1 MLRFLRQ
8 TFRRRKDRPA
18 HGEVHVSG
26 KKEKTI
32 TCKVILLDD
41 TDMTIELPKKAK
53 AQELYEEVLY
63 RMDLIEKDYF
73 GLQFMDAAQ
82 ISHWLDPTKSVK
94 KQIKTWNMD
103 STVPVGPPYTIRFS
117 VKFYSSEPNNLHE
130 EYTRYLF
137 FLQLKKDLLSGNG
150 KGDIVFSRL
159 ECDHATSVEL
169 AGFALQS
176 ELGDWDPNEYEPDIV
191 SEFRFAP
198 EQSEEMEAEILEQW
212 KKNHGQS
219 PATAEMN
226 YLNKAKWLEMYG
238 VDMHCVK
245 GRDGNEYS
253 LGLTPTGVLV
263 FEGKTKIGLF
273 FWPKITRLDFQGKKL
288 ILAVV
293 EDDDEGRE
301 QTHTFVF
308 RLDHPKACK
317 HLWKCAVEHHAFFRL
332 KGPVDKPGRRQQ
344 LLRMGSRFRFS
355 GRTEYQ
361 TARNRQSRRTVQ
373 FERRPSQR
381 YSRRQSSRRLVRP
394 QILGSPMANA
404 TTPPLRTSSPVTT
417 RPQTNGPTPT
427 IEEEPSE
434 DTPATTP
441 TTTVATAVVTT
452 PTPTVTMV
460 TSPAVVEVDAI
471 VTTPTSPAVSPTV
484 TSPTTDGLSVP
495 AASVDDVLITLDDP
509 EPQPGSPV
517 TSVLS
522 EEEKA
527 AVRLKGISEESG
539 AKEAAKAKQKK
550 KDINL
555 NNEQPIDKLSGARPI
570 PPDQMKC
577 NILKAKVEEEAAKK
591 KALTVAL
598 EPKTEVKKVNE
609 VKEEVE
615 ESEEEEEEEEEEEVC
630 TSISPPGSPLHLNV
644 DHDESEA
651 LLGKSQSDEELVV
664 REKEKPKEKTKKQ
677 KKEKKEKEREKEK
690 EKEEKI
696 EENGTD
702 LPADEKEEEE
712 TETVK
717 PITLS
722 PLVLNV
728 DGTTCLG
735 AEGGVTVEKPK
746 KASTSSVSSTEK
758 SPTRT
763 RQISETSDLIQ
774 FDDTV
779 PLLLPGSPGSEQPAS
794 PETHVYTET
803 SFGPNIVTRS
813 ASSLTNKSKPEQIVI
828 KRTKSSAAVKTTKP
842 VPRTSTSSLED
853 KKILT
858 TEL

>member
-18 HGEVHVSG
+18 HGEVHVPG

-94 KQIKTWNMD
+94 KQIKTWNKD

-137 FLQLKKDLLSGNG
+137 FLQLKKDMLSGNG

-159 ECDHATSVEL
+159 ECDRTTSVEL

-176 ELGDWDPNEYEPDIV
+176 ELGDWDPNEYEPDVV
-191 SEFRFAP
+191 SEFRFHP
-198 EQSEEMEAEILEQW
+198 EQTEEMEAEILEQW
-212 KKNHGQS
+212 KKNNGQS

-332 KGPVDKPGRRQQ
+332 KGPVEKAGRRQQ

-434 DTPATTP
+434 ETPATTP

-452 PTPTVTMV
+452 PTPVVAAV

-471 VTTPTSPAVSPTV
+471 VTMPTSPAVSPTA
-484 TSPTTDGLSVP
+484 TSPTTNG
-495 AASVDDVLITLDDP
+495 
-509 EPQPGSPV
+509 
-517 TSVLS
+517 LS

-539 AKEAAKAKQKK
+539 AKEAAKAKQKM
-550 KDINL
+550 KDVNL

-570 PPDQMKC
+570 PPGQMKC

-615 ESEEEEEEEEEEEVC
+615 DSEEEEEEEEVC

-651 LLGKSQSDEELVV
+651 LLSKSHSDEELVV

-677 KKEKKEKEREKEK
+677 KKEKKDREKEKEK

-702 LPADEKEEEE
+702 HPEEEKEEEA
-712 TETVK
+712 ETVK

-735 AEGGVTVEKPK
+735 AEGGAAVEKPK
-746 KASTSSVSSTEK
+746 KSSTSSVSSSEK

-779 PLLLPGSPGSEQPAS
+779 PLLLPGSPGSEQPDS

-828 KRTKSSAAVKTTKP
+828 KRTKSSAAVKTTKT

>member
-18 HGEVHVSG
+18 HGEAQVAG

-41 TDMTIELPKKAK
+41 TDITIELPKKAK

-94 KQIKTWNMD
+94 KQIKTWNKD

-150 KGDIVFSRL
+150 KGDMVFSRL
-159 ECDHATSVEL
+159 ECDHTTAVEL
-169 AGFALQS
+169 AGYALQS

-212 KKNHGQS
+212 KKNNGQS

-332 KGPVDKPGRRQQ
+332 KGPVEKAGRRQQ

-394 QILGSPMANA
+394 QILGSPLANA

-434 DTPATTP
+434 ETPATTP

-452 PTPTVTMV
+452 PTPAVAAA
-460 TSPAVVEVDAI
+460 TSPTVVEVDAI
-471 VTTPTSPAVSPTV
+471 VTTPTSPTP
-484 TSPTTDGLSVP
+484 TSPTTDG
-495 AASVDDVLITLDDP
+495 
-509 EPQPGSPV
+509 
-517 TSVLS
+517 LS

-539 AKEAAKAKQKK
+539 AKEAAKAKQKM
-550 KDINL
+550 KDVNL

-615 ESEEEEEEEEEEEVC
+615 DSEEEEEEEEVC

-651 LLGKSQSDEELVV
+651 LLGKSHSDEELVV

-677 KKEKKEKEREKEK
+677 KKEKKDKEKEK
-690 EKEEKI
+690 EKEKEVKI

-702 LPADEKEEEE
+702 QPEEEKGE
-712 TETVK
+712 EESETVK

-735 AEGGVTVEKPK
+735 AEGGVAADKPK
-746 KASTSSVSSTEK
+746 KSSTSSVSSTEK

-779 PLLLPGSPGSEQPAS
+779 PLLLPGSPVSEQPDS
-794 PETHVYTET
+794 TETHVYTET

-828 KRTKSSAAVKTTKP
+828 KRTKSSAAVKTTKT

>member
-94 KQIKTWNMD
+94 KQIKI
-103 STVPVGPPYTIRFS
+103 GPPYTIRFS

-381 YSRRQSSRRLVRP
+381 YSRRQSSRRP
-394 QILGSPMANA
+394 NA

-484 TSPTTDGLSVP
+484 TSPTTDG
-495 AASVDDVLITLDDP
+495 
-509 EPQPGSPV
+509 
-517 TSVLS
+517 LS

>member
-18 HGEVHVSG
+18 HGEVHVPG

-94 KQIKTWNMD
+94 KQIKI
-103 STVPVGPPYTIRFS
+103 GPPYTIRFS

-137 FLQLKKDLLSGNG
+137 FLQLKKDMLSGNG

-159 ECDHATSVEL
+159 ECDRTTSVEL

-176 ELGDWDPNEYEPDIV
+176 ELGDWDPNEYEPDVV
-191 SEFRFAP
+191 SEFRFHP
-198 EQSEEMEAEILEQW
+198 EQTEEMEAEILEQW
-212 KKNHGQS
+212 KKNNGQS

-332 KGPVDKPGRRQQ
+332 KGPVEKAGRRQQ

-434 DTPATTP
+434 ETPATTP

-452 PTPTVTMV
+452 PTPVVAAV

-471 VTTPTSPAVSPTV
+471 VTMPTSPTVSPTA
-484 TSPTTDGLSVP
+484 TSPTTNGLSVP

-539 AKEAAKAKQKK
+539 AKEAAKAKQKM
-550 KDINL
+550 KDVNL

-570 PPDQMKC
+570 PPGQMKC

-615 ESEEEEEEEEEEEVC
+615 DSEEEEEEEEVC
-630 TSISPPGSPLHLNV
+630 ISPPGSPLHLNV

-651 LLGKSQSDEELVV
+651 LLSKSHSDEELVV

-677 KKEKKEKEREKEK
+677 KKEKKDREKEKEK

-702 LPADEKEEEE
+702 HPEEEKEEEA
-712 TETVK
+712 ETVK

-735 AEGGVTVEKPK
+735 AEGGAAVEKPK
-746 KASTSSVSSTEK
+746 KSSTSSVSSSEK

-779 PLLLPGSPGSEQPAS
+779 PL
-794 PETHVYTET
+794 ET

-828 KRTKSSAAVKTTKP
+828 KRTKSSAAVKTTKT

>member
-18 HGEVHVSG
+18 HGEVHVPG

-94 KQIKTWNMD
+94 KQIKI
-103 STVPVGPPYTIRFS
+103 GPPYTIRFS

-137 FLQLKKDLLSGNG
+137 FLQLKKDMLSGNG

-159 ECDHATSVEL
+159 ECDRTTSVEL

-176 ELGDWDPNEYEPDIV
+176 ELGDWDPNEYEPDVV
-191 SEFRFAP
+191 SEFRFHP
-198 EQSEEMEAEILEQW
+198 EQTEEMEAEILEQW
-212 KKNHGQS
+212 KKNNGQS

-332 KGPVDKPGRRQQ
+332 KGPVEKAGRRQQ

-434 DTPATTP
+434 ETPATTP

-452 PTPTVTMV
+452 PTPVVAAV

-471 VTTPTSPAVSPTV
+471 VTMPTSPTVSPTA
-484 TSPTTDGLSVP
+484 TSPTTNGLSVP

-522 EEEKA
+522 ALHGNATVTRPEEEKA

-539 AKEAAKAKQKK
+539 AKEAAKAKQKM
-550 KDINL
+550 KDVNL

-570 PPDQMKC
+570 PPGQMKC

-615 ESEEEEEEEEEEEVC
+615 DSEEEEEEEEVC
-630 TSISPPGSPLHLNV
+630 ISPPGSPLHLNV

-651 LLGKSQSDEELVV
+651 LLSKSHSDEELVV

-677 KKEKKEKEREKEK
+677 KKEKKDREKEKEK

-702 LPADEKEEEE
+702 HPEEEKEEEA
-712 TETVK
+712 ETVK

-735 AEGGVTVEKPK
+735 AEGGAAVEKPK
-746 KASTSSVSSTEK
+746 KSSTSSVSSSEK

-779 PLLLPGSPGSEQPAS
+779 PL
-794 PETHVYTET
+794 ET

-828 KRTKSSAAVKTTKP
+828 KRTKSSAAVKTTKT

>member
-18 HGEVHVSG
+18 HGEAQVAG

-41 TDMTIELPKKAK
+41 TDITIELPKKAK

-94 KQIKTWNMD
+94 KQIKI
-103 STVPVGPPYTIRFS
+103 GPPYTIRFS

-150 KGDIVFSRL
+150 KGDMVFSRL
-159 ECDHATSVEL
+159 ECDHTTAVEL
-169 AGFALQS
+169 AGYALQS

-212 KKNHGQS
+212 KKNNGQS

-332 KGPVDKPGRRQQ
+332 KGPVEKAGRRQQ

-394 QILGSPMANA
+394 QILGSPLANA

-434 DTPATTP
+434 ETPATTP

-452 PTPTVTMV
+452 PTPAVAAA
-460 TSPAVVEVDAI
+460 TSPTVVEVDAI
-471 VTTPTSPAVSPTV
+471 VTTPTSPTP

-509 EPQPGSPV
+509 EPQPGSAV

-522 EEEKA
+522 ALHGNATVTRPEEEKA

-539 AKEAAKAKQKK
+539 AKEAAKAKQKM
-550 KDINL
+550 KDVNL

-615 ESEEEEEEEEEEEVC
+615 DSEEEEEEEEVC
-630 TSISPPGSPLHLNV
+630 ISPPGSPLHLNV

-651 LLGKSQSDEELVV
+651 LLGKSHSDEELVV

-677 KKEKKEKEREKEK
+677 KKEKKDKEKEK
-690 EKEEKI
+690 EKEKEVKI

-702 LPADEKEEEE
+702 QPEEEKGE
-712 TETVK
+712 EESETVK

-735 AEGGVTVEKPK
+735 AEGGVAADKPK
-746 KASTSSVSSTEK
+746 KSSTSSVSSTEK

-779 PLLLPGSPGSEQPAS
+779 PLLLPGSPVSEQPDS
-794 PETHVYTET
+794 TETHVYTET

-828 KRTKSSAAVKTTKP
+828 KRTKSSAAVKTTKT

>member
-18 HGEVHVSG
+18 HGEAQVAG

-41 TDMTIELPKKAK
+41 TDITIELPKKAK

-94 KQIKTWNMD
+94 KQIKI
-103 STVPVGPPYTIRFS
+103 GPPYTIRFS

-150 KGDIVFSRL
+150 KGDMVFSRL
-159 ECDHATSVEL
+159 ECDHTTAVEL
-169 AGFALQS
+169 AGYALQS

-212 KKNHGQS
+212 KKNNGQS

-332 KGPVDKPGRRQQ
+332 KGPVEKAGRRQQ

-394 QILGSPMANA
+394 QILGSPLANA

-434 DTPATTP
+434 ETPATTP

-452 PTPTVTMV
+452 PTPAVAAA
-460 TSPAVVEVDAI
+460 TSPTVVEVDAI
-471 VTTPTSPAVSPTV
+471 VTTPTSPTP

-509 EPQPGSPV
+509 EPQPGSAV

-539 AKEAAKAKQKK
+539 AKEAAKAKQKM
-550 KDINL
+550 KDVNL

-615 ESEEEEEEEEEEEVC
+615 DSEEEEEEEEVC

-651 LLGKSQSDEELVV
+651 LLGKSHSDEELVV

-677 KKEKKEKEREKEK
+677 KKEKKDKEKEK
-690 EKEEKI
+690 EKEKEVKI

-702 LPADEKEEEE
+702 QPEEEKGE
-712 TETVK
+712 EESETVK

-735 AEGGVTVEKPK
+735 AEGGVAADKPK
-746 KASTSSVSSTEK
+746 KSSTSSVSSTEK

-779 PLLLPGSPGSEQPAS
+779 PLLLPGSPVSEQPDS
-794 PETHVYTET
+794 TETHVYTET

-828 KRTKSSAAVKTTKP
+828 KRTKSSAAVKTTKT

>member
-94 KQIKTWNMD
+94 KQIKI
-103 STVPVGPPYTIRFS
+103 GPPYTIRFS

-381 YSRRQSSRRLVRP
+381 YSRRQSSRRP
-394 QILGSPMANA
+394 NA

-484 TSPTTDGLSVP
+484 TSPTTDG
-495 AASVDDVLITLDDP
+495 
-509 EPQPGSPV
+509 
-517 TSVLS
+517 LS

-630 TSISPPGSPLHLNV
+630 ISPPGSPLHLNV

>member
-18 HGEVHVSG
+18 HGEAQVAG

-41 TDMTIELPKKAK
+41 TDITIELPKKAK

-94 KQIKTWNMD
+94 KQIKI
-103 STVPVGPPYTIRFS
+103 GPPYTIRFS

-150 KGDIVFSRL
+150 KGDMVFSRL
-159 ECDHATSVEL
+159 ECDHTTAVEL
-169 AGFALQS
+169 AGYALQS

-212 KKNHGQS
+212 KKNNGQS

-332 KGPVDKPGRRQQ
+332 KGPVEKAGRRQQ

-381 YSRRQSSRRLVRP
+381 YSRRQSSRRP
-394 QILGSPMANA
+394 NA

-434 DTPATTP
+434 ETPATTP

-452 PTPTVTMV
+452 PTPAVAAA
-460 TSPAVVEVDAI
+460 TSPTVVEVDAI
-471 VTTPTSPAVSPTV
+471 VTTPTSPTP
-484 TSPTTDGLSVP
+484 TSPTTDG
-495 AASVDDVLITLDDP
+495 
-509 EPQPGSPV
+509 
-517 TSVLS
+517 LS

-539 AKEAAKAKQKK
+539 AKEAAKAKQKM
-550 KDINL
+550 KDVNL

-615 ESEEEEEEEEEEEVC
+615 DSEEEEEEEEVC
-630 TSISPPGSPLHLNV
+630 ISPPGSPLHLNV

-651 LLGKSQSDEELVV
+651 LLGKSHSDEELVV

-677 KKEKKEKEREKEK
+677 KKEKKDKEKEK
-690 EKEEKI
+690 EKEKEVKI

-702 LPADEKEEEE
+702 QPEEEKGE
-712 TETVK
+712 EESETVK

-735 AEGGVTVEKPK
+735 AEGGVAADKPK
-746 KASTSSVSSTEK
+746 KSSTSSVSSTEK

-779 PLLLPGSPGSEQPAS
+779 PL
-794 PETHVYTET
+794 ET

-828 KRTKSSAAVKTTKP
+828 KRTKSSAAVKTTKT

>member
-18 HGEVHVSG
+18 HGEAQVAG

-41 TDMTIELPKKAK
+41 TDITIELPKKAK

-94 KQIKTWNMD
+94 KQIKTWNKD

-150 KGDIVFSRL
+150 KGDMVFSRL
-159 ECDHATSVEL
+159 ECDHTTAVEL
-169 AGFALQS
+169 AGYALQS

-212 KKNHGQS
+212 KKNNGQS

-332 KGPVDKPGRRQQ
+332 KGPVEKAGRRQQ

-381 YSRRQSSRRLVRP
+381 YSRRQSSRRP
-394 QILGSPMANA
+394 NA

-434 DTPATTP
+434 ETPATTP

-452 PTPTVTMV
+452 PTPAVAAA
-460 TSPAVVEVDAI
+460 TSPTVVEVDAI
-471 VTTPTSPAVSPTV
+471 VTTPTSPTP
-484 TSPTTDGLSVP
+484 TSPTTDG
-495 AASVDDVLITLDDP
+495 
-509 EPQPGSPV
+509 
-517 TSVLS
+517 LS

-539 AKEAAKAKQKK
+539 AKEAAKAKQKM
-550 KDINL
+550 KDVNL

-615 ESEEEEEEEEEEEVC
+615 DSEEEEEEEEVC

-651 LLGKSQSDEELVV
+651 LLGKSHSDEELVV

-677 KKEKKEKEREKEK
+677 KKEKKDKEKEK
-690 EKEEKI
+690 EKEKEVKI

-702 LPADEKEEEE
+702 QPEEEKGE
-712 TETVK
+712 EESETVK

-735 AEGGVTVEKPK
+735 AEGGVAADKPK
-746 KASTSSVSSTEK
+746 KSSTSSVSSTEK

-779 PLLLPGSPGSEQPAS
+779 PLLLPGSPVSEQPDS
-794 PETHVYTET
+794 TETHVYTET

-828 KRTKSSAAVKTTKP
+828 KRTKSSAAVKTTKT

>member
-18 HGEVHVSG
+18 HGEVHVPG

-94 KQIKTWNMD
+94 KQIKTWNKD

-137 FLQLKKDLLSGNG
+137 FLQLKKDMLSGNG

-159 ECDHATSVEL
+159 ECDRTTSVEL

-176 ELGDWDPNEYEPDIV
+176 ELGDWDPNEYEPDVV
-191 SEFRFAP
+191 SEFRFHP
-198 EQSEEMEAEILEQW
+198 EQTEEMEAEILEQW
-212 KKNHGQS
+212 KKNNGQS

-332 KGPVDKPGRRQQ
+332 KGPVEKAGRRQQ

-434 DTPATTP
+434 ETPATTP

-452 PTPTVTMV
+452 PTPVVAAV

-471 VTTPTSPAVSPTV
+471 VTMPTSPAVSPTA
-484 TSPTTDGLSVP
+484 TSPTTNGLSVP

-517 TSVLS
+517 TSMLS
-522 EEEKA
+522 ALHGNATVTRPEEEKA

-539 AKEAAKAKQKK
+539 AKEAAKAKQKM
-550 KDINL
+550 KDVNL

-570 PPDQMKC
+570 PPGQMKC

-615 ESEEEEEEEEEEEVC
+615 DSEEEEEEEEVC

-651 LLGKSQSDEELVV
+651 LLSKSHSDEELVV

-677 KKEKKEKEREKEK
+677 KKEKKDREKEKEK

-702 LPADEKEEEE
+702 HPEEEKEEEA
-712 TETVK
+712 ETVK

-735 AEGGVTVEKPK
+735 AEGGAAVEKPK
-746 KASTSSVSSTEK
+746 KSSTSSVSSSEK

-779 PLLLPGSPGSEQPAS
+779 PL
-794 PETHVYTET
+794 ET

-828 KRTKSSAAVKTTKP
+828 KRTKSSAAVKTTKT

>member
-18 HGEVHVSG
+18 HGEVHVPG

-94 KQIKTWNMD
+94 KQIKTWNKD

-137 FLQLKKDLLSGNG
+137 FLQLKKDMLSGNG

-159 ECDHATSVEL
+159 ECDRTTSVEL

-176 ELGDWDPNEYEPDIV
+176 ELGDWDPNEYEPDVV
-191 SEFRFAP
+191 SEFRFHP
-198 EQSEEMEAEILEQW
+198 EQTEEMEAEILEQW
-212 KKNHGQS
+212 KKNNGQS

-332 KGPVDKPGRRQQ
+332 KGPVEKAGRRQQ

-434 DTPATTP
+434 ETPATTP

-452 PTPTVTMV
+452 PTPVVAAV

-471 VTTPTSPAVSPTV
+471 VTMPTSPAVSPTA
-484 TSPTTDGLSVP
+484 TSPTTNGLS
-495 AASVDDVLITLDDP
+495 ALHGNAT
-509 EPQPGSPV
+509 V
-517 TSVLS
+517 TRP

-539 AKEAAKAKQKK
+539 AKEAAKAKQKM
-550 KDINL
+550 KDVNL

-570 PPDQMKC
+570 PPGQMKC

-615 ESEEEEEEEEEEEVC
+615 DSEEEEEEEEVC

-651 LLGKSQSDEELVV
+651 LLSKSHSDEELVV

-677 KKEKKEKEREKEK
+677 KKEKKDREKEKEK

-702 LPADEKEEEE
+702 HPEEEKEEEA
-712 TETVK
+712 ETVK

-735 AEGGVTVEKPK
+735 AEGGAAVEKPK
-746 KASTSSVSSTEK
+746 KSSTSSVSSSEK

-779 PLLLPGSPGSEQPAS
+779 PLLLPGSPGSEQPDS

-828 KRTKSSAAVKTTKP
+828 KRTKSSAAVKTTKT

>member
-18 HGEVHVSG
+18 HGEAQVAG

-41 TDMTIELPKKAK
+41 TDITIELPKKAK

-94 KQIKTWNMD
+94 KQIKTWNKD

-150 KGDIVFSRL
+150 KGDMVFSRL
-159 ECDHATSVEL
+159 ECDHTTAVEL
-169 AGFALQS
+169 AGYALQS

-212 KKNHGQS
+212 KKNNGQS

-332 KGPVDKPGRRQQ
+332 KGPVEKAGRRQQ

-394 QILGSPMANA
+394 QILGSPLANA

-434 DTPATTP
+434 ETPATTP

-452 PTPTVTMV
+452 PTPAVAAA
-460 TSPAVVEVDAI
+460 TSPTVVEVDAI
-471 VTTPTSPAVSPTV
+471 VTTPTSPTP

-509 EPQPGSPV
+509 EPQPGSAV

-522 EEEKA
+522 ALHGNATVTRPEEEKA

-539 AKEAAKAKQKK
+539 AKEAAKAKQKM
-550 KDINL
+550 KDVNL

-615 ESEEEEEEEEEEEVC
+615 DSEEEEEEEEVC

-651 LLGKSQSDEELVV
+651 LLGKSHSDEELVV

-677 KKEKKEKEREKEK
+677 KKEKKDKEKEK
-690 EKEEKI
+690 EKEKEVKI

-702 LPADEKEEEE
+702 QPEEEKGE
-712 TETVK
+712 EESETVK

-735 AEGGVTVEKPK
+735 AEGGVAADKPK
-746 KASTSSVSSTEK
+746 KSSTSSVSSTEK

-779 PLLLPGSPGSEQPAS
+779 PL
-794 PETHVYTET
+794 ET

-828 KRTKSSAAVKTTKP
+828 KRTKSSAAVKTTKT

>member
-18 HGEVHVSG
+18 HGEAQVAG

-41 TDMTIELPKKAK
+41 TDITIELPKKAK

-94 KQIKTWNMD
+94 KQIKI
-103 STVPVGPPYTIRFS
+103 GPPYTIRFS

-150 KGDIVFSRL
+150 KGDMVFSRL
-159 ECDHATSVEL
+159 ECDHTTAVEL
-169 AGFALQS
+169 AGYALQS

-212 KKNHGQS
+212 KKNNGQS

-332 KGPVDKPGRRQQ
+332 KGPVEKAGRRQQ

-381 YSRRQSSRRLVRP
+381 YSRRQSSRRP
-394 QILGSPMANA
+394 NA

-434 DTPATTP
+434 ETPATTP

-452 PTPTVTMV
+452 PTPAVAAA
-460 TSPAVVEVDAI
+460 TSPTVVEVDAI
-471 VTTPTSPAVSPTV
+471 VTTPTSPTP

-509 EPQPGSPV
+509 EPQPGSAV

-522 EEEKA
+522 ALHGNATVTRPEEEKA

-539 AKEAAKAKQKK
+539 AKEAAKAKQKM
-550 KDINL
+550 KDVNL

-615 ESEEEEEEEEEEEVC
+615 DSEEEEEEEEVC

-651 LLGKSQSDEELVV
+651 LLGKSHSDEELVV

-677 KKEKKEKEREKEK
+677 KKEKKDKEKEK
-690 EKEEKI
+690 EKEKEVKI

-702 LPADEKEEEE
+702 QPEEEKGE
-712 TETVK
+712 EESETVK

-735 AEGGVTVEKPK
+735 AEGGVAADKPK
-746 KASTSSVSSTEK
+746 KSSTSSVSSTEK

-779 PLLLPGSPGSEQPAS
+779 PLLLPGSPVSEQPDS
-794 PETHVYTET
+794 TETHVYTET

-828 KRTKSSAAVKTTKP
+828 KRTKSSAAVKTTKT

>member
-18 HGEVHVSG
+18 HGEAQVAG

-41 TDMTIELPKKAK
+41 TDITIELPKKAK

-94 KQIKTWNMD
+94 KQIKTWNKD

-150 KGDIVFSRL
+150 KGDMVFSRL
-159 ECDHATSVEL
+159 ECDHTTAVEL
-169 AGFALQS
+169 AGYALQS

-212 KKNHGQS
+212 KKNNGQS

-332 KGPVDKPGRRQQ
+332 KGPVEKAGRRQQ

-381 YSRRQSSRRLVRP
+381 YSRRQSSRRP
-394 QILGSPMANA
+394 NA

-434 DTPATTP
+434 ETPATTP

-452 PTPTVTMV
+452 PTPAVAAA
-460 TSPAVVEVDAI
+460 TSPTVVEVDAI
-471 VTTPTSPAVSPTV
+471 VTTPTSPTP

-509 EPQPGSPV
+509 EPQPGSAV

-539 AKEAAKAKQKK
+539 AKEAAKAKQKM
-550 KDINL
+550 KDVNL

-615 ESEEEEEEEEEEEVC
+615 DSEEEEEEEEVC

-651 LLGKSQSDEELVV
+651 LLGKSHSDEELVV

-677 KKEKKEKEREKEK
+677 KKEKKDKEKEK
-690 EKEEKI
+690 EKEKEVKI

-702 LPADEKEEEE
+702 QPEEEKGE
-712 TETVK
+712 EESETVK

-735 AEGGVTVEKPK
+735 AEGGVAADKPK
-746 KASTSSVSSTEK
+746 KSSTSSVSSTEK

-779 PLLLPGSPGSEQPAS
+779 PLLLPGSPVSEQPDS
-794 PETHVYTET
+794 TETHVYTET

-828 KRTKSSAAVKTTKP
+828 KRTKSSAAVKTTKT

>member
-18 HGEVHVSG
+18 HGEAQVAG

-41 TDMTIELPKKAK
+41 TDITIELPKKAK

-94 KQIKTWNMD
+94 KQIKTWNKD

-150 KGDIVFSRL
+150 KGDMVFSRL
-159 ECDHATSVEL
+159 ECDHTTAVEL
-169 AGFALQS
+169 AGYALQS

-212 KKNHGQS
+212 KKNNGQS

-332 KGPVDKPGRRQQ
+332 KGPVEKAGRRQQ

-381 YSRRQSSRRLVRP
+381 YSRRQSSRRP
-394 QILGSPMANA
+394 NA

-434 DTPATTP
+434 ETPATTP

-452 PTPTVTMV
+452 PTPAVAAA
-460 TSPAVVEVDAI
+460 TSPTVVEVDAI
-471 VTTPTSPAVSPTV
+471 VTTPTSPTP
-484 TSPTTDGLSVP
+484 TSPTTDG
-495 AASVDDVLITLDDP
+495 
-509 EPQPGSPV
+509 
-517 TSVLS
+517 LS

-539 AKEAAKAKQKK
+539 AKEAAKAKQKM
-550 KDINL
+550 KDVNL

-615 ESEEEEEEEEEEEVC
+615 DSEEEEEEEEVC
-630 TSISPPGSPLHLNV
+630 ISPPGSPLHLNV

-651 LLGKSQSDEELVV
+651 LLGKSHSDEELVV

-677 KKEKKEKEREKEK
+677 KKEKKDKEKEK
-690 EKEEKI
+690 EKEKEVKI

-702 LPADEKEEEE
+702 QPEEEKGE
-712 TETVK
+712 EESETVK

-735 AEGGVTVEKPK
+735 AEGGVAADKPK
-746 KASTSSVSSTEK
+746 KSSTSSVSSTEK

-779 PLLLPGSPGSEQPAS
+779 PL
-794 PETHVYTET
+794 ET

-828 KRTKSSAAVKTTKP
+828 KRTKSSAAVKTTKT

>member
-18 HGEVHVSG
+18 HGEAQVAG

-41 TDMTIELPKKAK
+41 TDITIELPKKAK

-94 KQIKTWNMD
+94 KQIKI
-103 STVPVGPPYTIRFS
+103 GPPYTIRFS

-150 KGDIVFSRL
+150 KGDMVFSRL
-159 ECDHATSVEL
+159 ECDHTTAVEL
-169 AGFALQS
+169 AGYALQS

-212 KKNHGQS
+212 KKNNGQS

-332 KGPVDKPGRRQQ
+332 KGPVEKAGRRQQ

-381 YSRRQSSRRLVRP
+381 YSRRQSSRRP
-394 QILGSPMANA
+394 NA

-434 DTPATTP
+434 ETPATTP

-452 PTPTVTMV
+452 PTPAVAAA
-460 TSPAVVEVDAI
+460 TSPTVVEVDAI
-471 VTTPTSPAVSPTV
+471 VTTPTSPTP
-484 TSPTTDGLSVP
+484 TSPTTDG
-495 AASVDDVLITLDDP
+495 
-509 EPQPGSPV
+509 
-517 TSVLS
+517 LS

-539 AKEAAKAKQKK
+539 AKEAAKAKQKM
-550 KDINL
+550 KDVNL

-615 ESEEEEEEEEEEEVC
+615 DSEEEEEEEEVC

-651 LLGKSQSDEELVV
+651 LLGKSHSDEELVV

-677 KKEKKEKEREKEK
+677 KKEKKDKEKEK
-690 EKEEKI
+690 EKEKEVKI

-702 LPADEKEEEE
+702 QPEEEKGE
-712 TETVK
+712 EESETVK

-735 AEGGVTVEKPK
+735 AEGGVAADKPK
-746 KASTSSVSSTEK
+746 KSSTSSVSSTEK

-779 PLLLPGSPGSEQPAS
+779 PLLLPGSPVSEQPDS
-794 PETHVYTET
+794 TETHVYTET

-828 KRTKSSAAVKTTKP
+828 KRTKSSAAVKTTKT

>member
-18 HGEVHVSG
+18 HGEAQVAG

-41 TDMTIELPKKAK
+41 TDITIELPKKAK

-94 KQIKTWNMD
+94 KQIKI
-103 STVPVGPPYTIRFS
+103 GPPYTIRFS

-150 KGDIVFSRL
+150 KGDMVFSRL
-159 ECDHATSVEL
+159 ECDHTTAVEL
-169 AGFALQS
+169 AGYALQS

-212 KKNHGQS
+212 KKNNGQS

-332 KGPVDKPGRRQQ
+332 KGPVEKAGRRQQ

-394 QILGSPMANA
+394 QILGSPLANA

-434 DTPATTP
+434 ETPATTP

-452 PTPTVTMV
+452 PTPAVAAA
-460 TSPAVVEVDAI
+460 TSPTVVEVDAI
-471 VTTPTSPAVSPTV
+471 VTTPTSPTP

-509 EPQPGSPV
+509 EPQPGSAV

-522 EEEKA
+522 ALHGNATVTRPEEEKA

-539 AKEAAKAKQKK
+539 AKEAAKAKQKM
-550 KDINL
+550 KDVNL

-615 ESEEEEEEEEEEEVC
+615 DSEEEEEEEEVC

-651 LLGKSQSDEELVV
+651 LLGKSHSDEELVV

-677 KKEKKEKEREKEK
+677 KKEKKDKEKEK
-690 EKEEKI
+690 EKEKEVKI

-702 LPADEKEEEE
+702 QPEEEKGE
-712 TETVK
+712 EESETVK

-735 AEGGVTVEKPK
+735 AEGGVAADKPK
-746 KASTSSVSSTEK
+746 KSSTSSVSSTEK

-779 PLLLPGSPGSEQPAS
+779 PL
-794 PETHVYTET
+794 ET

-828 KRTKSSAAVKTTKP
+828 KRTKSSAAVKTTKT

>member
-18 HGEVHVSG
+18 HGEAQVAG

-41 TDMTIELPKKAK
+41 TDITIELPKKAK

-94 KQIKTWNMD
+94 KQIKTWNKD

-150 KGDIVFSRL
+150 KGDMVFSRL
-159 ECDHATSVEL
+159 ECDHTTAVEL
-169 AGFALQS
+169 AGYALQS

-212 KKNHGQS
+212 KKNNGQS

-332 KGPVDKPGRRQQ
+332 KGPVEKAGRRQQ

-381 YSRRQSSRRLVRP
+381 YSRRQSSRRP
-394 QILGSPMANA
+394 NA

-434 DTPATTP
+434 ETPATTP

-452 PTPTVTMV
+452 PTPAVAAA
-460 TSPAVVEVDAI
+460 TSPTVVEVDAI
-471 VTTPTSPAVSPTV
+471 VTTPTSPTP

-509 EPQPGSPV
+509 EPQPGSAV

-539 AKEAAKAKQKK
+539 AKEAAKAKQKM
-550 KDINL
+550 KDVNL

-615 ESEEEEEEEEEEEVC
+615 DSEEEEEEEEVC
-630 TSISPPGSPLHLNV
+630 ISPPGSPLHLNV

-651 LLGKSQSDEELVV
+651 LLGKSHSDEELVV

-677 KKEKKEKEREKEK
+677 KKEKKDKEKEK
-690 EKEEKI
+690 EKEKEVKI

-702 LPADEKEEEE
+702 QPEEEKGE
-712 TETVK
+712 EESETVK

-735 AEGGVTVEKPK
+735 AEGGVAADKPK
-746 KASTSSVSSTEK
+746 KSSTSSVSSTEK

-779 PLLLPGSPGSEQPAS
+779 PLLLPGSPVSEQPDS
-794 PETHVYTET
+794 TETHVYTET

-828 KRTKSSAAVKTTKP
+828 KRTKSSAAVKTTKT